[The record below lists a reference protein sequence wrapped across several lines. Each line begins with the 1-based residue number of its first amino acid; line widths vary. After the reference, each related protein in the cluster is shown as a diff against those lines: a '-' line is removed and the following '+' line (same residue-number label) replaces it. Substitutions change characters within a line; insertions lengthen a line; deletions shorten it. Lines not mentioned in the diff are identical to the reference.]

1 MTRICGDCL
10 YRTTTVLAGLIVTFV
25 FVAYIYDVNRGE
37 PVISVA
43 ALLAAAV
50 IWLIGWAGRHVLA
63 EC

>member
-1 MTRICGDCL
+1 MPRICGNCL
-10 YRTTTVLAGLIVTFV
+10 YSTTTVLAGLIVMFV
-25 FVAYIYDVNRGE
+25 FMAYFYDVSRGE

-43 ALLAAAV
+43 ALLVAGV